1 VTDLGAR
8 GEALAA
14 ARLEQAGWRI
24 LARNWRFGHREID
37 LIVERDGIVA
47 FVEVKTRAG
56 PAFGHPAEAITAR
69 KRRDLA
75 RAAQAWV
82 LRNGRPEWVYRFDAI
97 AVWWPPQGPP
107 RLEHIED
114 AWRLEPESR

>member
-1 VTDLGAR
+1 MSGLGAR

-14 ARLEQAGWRI
+14 ALLERAGWRI
-24 LARNWRFGHREID
+24 LARNWRSGHREID
-37 LIVERDGIVA
+37 LIAERDGVVA

-56 PAFGHPAEAITAR
+56 LGFGHPAEAITAQ

-75 RAAQAWV
+75 RAAQMWI
-82 LRNGRPEWVYRFDAI
+82 LRNGRPGWVYRFDAVAI
-97 AVWWPPQGPP
+97 WWPPQGPP

-114 AWRLEPESR
+114 AWRLEPGLR